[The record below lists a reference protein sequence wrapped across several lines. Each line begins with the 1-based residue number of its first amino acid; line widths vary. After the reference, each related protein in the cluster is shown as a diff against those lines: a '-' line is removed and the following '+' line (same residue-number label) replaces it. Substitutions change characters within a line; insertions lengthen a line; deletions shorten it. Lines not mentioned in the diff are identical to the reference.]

1 MSDTT
6 LSQEELSEEISDGPA
21 NDDHHDGPTEKQYWI
36 VFAILAAFT
45 AVEVAWTYIG
55 VSGIALVLPLVLMM
69 ITKFLLVTGVF
80 MHLYF
85 DFKIV
90 NGKYFAMT
98 FGGALFLALLVYM
111 IVFASFEFEFSYFE

>member
-6 LSQEELSEEISDGPA
+6 LSQEELSEEMAHGSA
-21 NDDHHDGPTEKQYWI
+21 HDHHDGPTEKQYWI

-55 VSGIALVLPLVLMM
+55 VSGIALVLPLILMM